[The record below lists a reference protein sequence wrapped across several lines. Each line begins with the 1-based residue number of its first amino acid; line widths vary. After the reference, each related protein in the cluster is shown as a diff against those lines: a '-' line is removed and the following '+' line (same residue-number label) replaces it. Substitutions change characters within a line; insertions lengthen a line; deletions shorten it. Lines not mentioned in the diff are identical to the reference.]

1 MKQDGMTKM
10 AITQKETKP
19 RYTGL
24 FNIKLKV
31 DELSEKL
38 GKGIPKCSIAL
49 IEGPEG
55 SGRSVL
61 SQRICYGML
70 FNGQTVTYIS
80 TEMTMRDFID
90 QMYSLGYRIDR
101 YLITGKLRFIP
112 VYPIMGN
119 LRSREDFLKR
129 LMDSEELFQS
139 DATIIDTLSAIC
151 YNRLTADS
159 AVRLMSFLKKVVS
172 NEKLVVMSIEQ
183 DLEGAEPLRLASD
196 LYFGLA
202 TRLAPEGI
210 RRTISVK
217 RFTKA
222 QNNVDDVIRYR
233 IEPKSGLVIELTEVS
248 G

>member
-1 MKQDGMTKM
+1 M
-10 AITQKETKP
+10 ASTIKETKNKNA
-19 RYTGL
+19 GF

-38 GKGIPKCSIAL
+38 GKGIPKSSVGL

-61 SQRICYGML
+61 SQRICYGLL
-70 FNGQTVTYIS
+70 FNGATVTYIS
-80 TEMTMRDFID
+80 TEMTMKDFVD

-112 VYPIMGN
+112 VYPIMGH

-129 LMDSEELFQS
+129 LMASEELFQC

-151 YNRLTADS
+151 YNRLTADG

-172 NEKLVVMSIEQ
+172 SGKLVVMSIEH
-183 DLEGAEPLRLASD
+183 DLEGAEPLRLAAD
-196 LYFGLA
+196 IYFGLN

-222 QNNVDDVIRYR
+222 ANNVDDVIRYR

>member
-1 MKQDGMTKM
+1 MSTATQDN
-10 AITQKETKP
+10 KP
-19 RYTGL
+19 KFVGL

-38 GKGIPKCSIAL
+38 GKGIPKSSVGL

-61 SQRICYGML
+61 SQRICYGLL
-70 FNGQTVTYIS
+70 FNGASVTYIS
-80 TEMTMRDFID
+80 TEMTMKDFID

-101 YLITGKLRFIP
+101 FLITGKLRFIP
-112 VYPIMGN
+112 VYPIMGQ
-119 LRSREDFLKR
+119 LRSRENFLNR
-129 LMDSEELFQS
+129 LMDSEDLFAT

-151 YNRLTADS
+151 YNRLTEDKS
-159 AVRLMSFLKKVVS
+159 VQLMSFLKKVVS
-172 NEKLVVMSIEQ
+172 RGKLVIMSIEQ
-183 DLEGAEPLRLASD
+183 DLQGAEPLRLAAD
-196 LYFGLA
+196 LYFGLN

-222 QNNVDDVIRYR
+222 QHNVDDVIRYR